1 MQTNEKFCT
10 MNAIN
15 LLTGVMDTKLVETFL
30 EIVATGSF
38 NTAAAQMNIGQT
50 TVSARIRTLED
61 QLERPLFVRHKGG
74 AALTPAGR
82 QFLRHAPNFVQLARQ
97 MRRQVAVPQGHRA
110 ILAIGGE
117 MSLWQPLLLDWIRRL
132 RAECPDIALRVQVDA
147 PGTLIDQVAA
157 GLVDAAVIHAPP
169 QRPGLR
175 IDLLADDR
183 LVLAS
188 TDPAADPANGQTL
201 VGADWGPDFSQGF
214 VSGFPAFQGAGVTF
228 DPGPLAADYILAA
241 GGSGYFRQRDIAPHL
256 ASGALHLVQDAPQF
270 PYPVCAVSSSQAD
283 PDLLGPAL
291 SHLRKVAPSG

>member
-97 MRRQVAVPQGHRA
+97 MRPV
-110 ILAIGGE
+110 
-117 MSLWQPLLLDWIRRL
+117 LLDL
-132 RAECPDIALRVQVDA
+132 NSV
-147 PGTLIDQVAA
+147 ID
-157 GLVDAAVIHAPP
+157 
-169 QRPGLR
+169 
-175 IDLLADDR
+175 
-183 LVLAS
+183 
-188 TDPAADPANGQTL
+188 
-201 VGADWGPDFSQGF
+201 
-214 VSGFPAFQGAGVTF
+214 
-228 DPGPLAADYILAA
+228 
-241 GGSGYFRQRDIAPHL
+241 
-256 ASGALHLVQDAPQF
+256 
-270 PYPVCAVSSSQAD
+270 
-283 PDLLGPAL
+283 
-291 SHLRKVAPSG
+291 